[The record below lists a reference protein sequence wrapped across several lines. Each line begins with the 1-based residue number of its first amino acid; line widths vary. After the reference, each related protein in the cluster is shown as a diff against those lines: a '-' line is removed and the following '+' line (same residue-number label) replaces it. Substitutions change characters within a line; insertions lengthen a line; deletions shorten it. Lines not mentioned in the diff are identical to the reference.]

1 MKNGKTNVLT
11 PMWLRVQSL
20 IKENKMDEAD
30 DVLMALIFKVADYTM
45 SGHNDDY
52 KIEGVKKGVW
62 YERAW
67 TAIEVNG
74 LLPA

>member
-52 KIEGVKKGVW
+52 KIEGVKKGIW

>member
-11 PMWLRVQSL
+11 PLWLKAQTLLS
-20 IKENKMDEAD
+20 ENRLVEAD
-30 DVLMALIFKVADYTM
+30 DVLMTLIWKIADYTM
-45 SGHNDDY
+45 DGYSDEY
-52 KIEGVKKGVW
+52 KIEGVKKAVW

-74 LLPA
+74 LLPE

>member
-11 PMWLRVQSL
+11 PLWLKAQTLLS
-20 IKENKMDEAD
+20 ENKIEEAD
-30 DVLMALIFKVADYTM
+30 DMLMTLIWKIADYTM
-45 SGHNDDY
+45 DGHNDEY
-52 KIEGVKKGVW
+52 KIEGVKKSVW

>member
-11 PMWLRVQSL
+11 PMWLRAQSL

-30 DVLMALIFKVADYTM
+30 DALMALIFKISDYTLD
-45 SGHNDDY
+45 GHNDEY

>member
-52 KIEGVKKGVW
+52 KIVGVKKGVW

-67 TAIEVNG
+67 TASEVNG

>member
-11 PMWLRVQSL
+11 PLWLKAQAL
-20 IKENKMDEAD
+20 LKENKLEEAD
-30 DVLMALIFKVADYTM
+30 DVLMSLIWKIADYTM
-45 SGHNDDY
+45 DGHPDSL
-52 KIEGVKKGVW
+52 KIEGTTKAVW

-74 LLPA
+74 LLPE

>member
-1 MKNGKTNVLT
+1 MTVI
-11 PMWLRVQSL
+11 WR
-20 IKENKMDEAD
+20 
-30 DVLMALIFKVADYTM
+30 VADYTM

>member
-11 PMWLRVQSL
+11 PMWLKAQTLLS
-20 IKENKMDEAD
+20 ENRLEEAD
-30 DVLMALIFKVADYTM
+30 DVLMSLIWKIADYTM
-45 SGHNDDY
+45 DGHNDEY
-52 KIEGVKKGVW
+52 KIEGVKKSVW

>member
-11 PMWLRVQSL
+11 PMWLKAQTLLS
-20 IKENKMDEAD
+20 ENRLEEAD
-30 DVLMALIFKVADYTM
+30 DMLMALVWKIADYTM
-45 SGHNDDY
+45 DGYNDEY
-52 KIEGVKKGVW
+52 KIEVVKKSVW
-62 YERAW
+62 YERAL

>member
-11 PMWLRVQSL
+11 PMWLKAQAL

-30 DVLMALIFKVADYTM
+30 DALMTLIFKISDYTLD
-45 SGHNDDY
+45 GHNDEY

>member
-20 IKENKMDEAD
+20 IKEIKMDEAD

>member
-11 PMWLRVQSL
+11 PMWLQARTL
-20 IKENKMDEAD
+20 LNENKLEQAD
-30 DVLMALIFKVADYTM
+30 DVLMSLIWKLADYTM
-45 SGHNDDY
+45 DGYPDSF
-52 KIEGVKKGVW
+52 KIEGVTKAVW

>member
-11 PMWLRVQSL
+11 PLWLKAQTLLS
-20 IKENKMDEAD
+20 ENRLVEAD
-30 DVLMALIFKVADYTM
+30 DVLMSLIWKIADYTM
-45 SGHNDDY
+45 DGYNDEY

>member
-1 MKNGKTNVLT
+1 MKNGKTNILT
-11 PMWLRVQSL
+11 PMWLKAQTLLS
-20 IKENKMDEAD
+20 ENRLEEAD
-30 DVLMALIFKVADYTM
+30 DVLMALVWKIADYTM
-45 SGHNDDY
+45 DGHNDEY
-52 KIEGVKKGVW
+52 KIEGVKKSVW

>member
-30 DVLMALIFKVADYTM
+30 DVLMAIIFKVADYTM

-52 KIEGVKKGVW
+52 
-62 YERAW
+62 
-67 TAIEVNG
+67 
-74 LLPA
+74 